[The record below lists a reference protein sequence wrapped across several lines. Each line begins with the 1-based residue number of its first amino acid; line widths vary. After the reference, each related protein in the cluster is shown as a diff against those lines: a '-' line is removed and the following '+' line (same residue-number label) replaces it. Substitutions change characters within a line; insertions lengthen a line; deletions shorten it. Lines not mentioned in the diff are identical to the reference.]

1 MSYFD
6 KYNKYKSKYDVLKNH
21 MNQMNQMNQINFH
34 GGHNIVKN
42 TSFNINKIEKS
53 SCDHPHHLTEDH
65 ENRCKAHMMGEKMLE
80 EWLAARTADGAID
93 RIVSMFDENGIPYVP
108 PTATAFNDLYKW
120 TMMPVIRKLESYKN
134 NNVIVTFGIDLR
146 DAEMRAEMRRSPVLI
161 TKIHQALKGLE
172 IRPFDKRVFNSILQ
186 GPRAKIL
193 DPSDVNVICLQDGAY
208 RTLVDSGGVKN
219 YDDRVERTE
228 EEDRLGKVTIKF
240 YYDAEKQ
247 YKDGEMGVH
256 FIEATGPW
264 HRVSWLETSM
274 MQCVYEAKL
283 RYDLEQKHLTYYDW
297 LYGALLRC
305 AKSVAYTHIVQI
317 KKPLFKPALF
327 TGRRTGG
334 LLFLLL
340 QNLFFA
346 DHFLQFN
353 GPVVPASPHPTSL
366 IARTGA
372 GAGAGSESG
381 SGEAPTAL
389 HYTIKNVA
397 LGTSSVDCW
406 HILKSIGLPCLAP
419 AGTHAH
425 ELSMVTSV
433 LFPHVDQNLQHLPL
447 TQIIGH
453 YLYYELV
460 WKKTGGLMAMLPD
473 TLGTRAF
480 MKAANY
486 VTIPKADGG
495 RQRFLDI
502 IQTARQDSGK
512 LKNFIRNM
520 KDFGYTND
528 GTSAGT
534 VKAMMASEIDDTEKL
549 LEAAQLDYATFG
561 AGGFFGDAEKVWG
574 NPKASSNSMAVK
586 AVRVKYVADT
596 ERDYSTIG
604 YMRRVGDVVVGF
616 PTKVMG
622 YPVKIG
628 DQEDFDHPRLAE
640 GKLSLDKNLPIA
652 ELAPIK
658 AYAELVRVSAQNR
671 AVAGTKNL
679 ETFFTVDGGVNY
691 GGLVGGG
698 ETNSWFNM
706 FFA

>member
-6 KYNKYKSKYDVLKNH
+6 KYNKYKNKYDALK
-21 MNQMNQMNQINFH
+21 NQMNQMNFR

-42 TSFNINKIEKS
+42 SHFNMPPAEKS
-53 SCDHPHHLTEDH
+53 ICDHPHHLNEDQ
-65 ENRCKAHMMGEKMLE
+65 ENRCKASMIGEELLE
-80 EWLAARTADGAID
+80 KWLAARTADGAID

-108 PTATAFNDLYKW
+108 PTATTFNDLYKW

-134 NNVIVTFGIDLR
+134 NNCLVTFGIDLR
-146 DAEMRAEMRRSPVLI
+146 DIEMRAEMRRSPELI
-161 TKIHQALKGLE
+161 AKIHQALKGLE
-172 IRPFDKRVFNSILQ
+172 TRPFDKRVFNSVLQ
-186 GPRAKIL
+186 GPRANIL
-193 DPSDVNVICLQDGAY
+193 TGPDVTAICVQDGVY
-208 RTLVDSGGVKN
+208 RTLVESGGVKN
-219 YDDRVERTE
+219 YNDKVERTE

-240 YYDAEKQ
+240 YYDETKQ
-247 YKDGEMGVH
+247 YKNGEMGVH

-305 AKSVAYTHIVQI
+305 AKSVAYTYIVQK
-317 KKPLFKPALF
+317 KKPTFKPALF

-346 DHFLQFN
+346 DHFNQFTT
-353 GPVVPASPHPTSL
+353 PAAPPAPHRFSL
-366 IARTGA
+366 LARIADA
-372 GAGAGSESG
+372 AGSEAGTGSTSG
-381 SGEAPTAL
+381 AFA
-389 HYTIKNVA
+389 IKNAA

-406 HILKSIGLPCLAP
+406 HILQSMGLPCLSP
-419 AGTHAH
+419 VGTHAH

-433 LFPHVDQNLQHLPL
+433 LFPHVDQNPQNLPL

-453 YLYYELV
+453 YLYAELV
-460 WKKTGGLMAMLPD
+460 WKKTGGPMAMLPD

-486 VTIPKADGG
+486 ITVPKADGS

-502 IQTARQDSGK
+502 VGTARQDSGK
-512 LKNFIRNM
+512 LINFIRNM
-520 KDFGYTND
+520 KDFGYTVD
-528 GTSAGT
+528 GTSQGQ
-534 VKAMMASEIDDTEKL
+534 VKAMMASEIDDTSTL
-549 LEAAQLDYATFG
+549 LEAAQLNFASFG
-561 AGGFFGDAEKVWG
+561 AGGFFGDSEKVWG
-574 NPKASSNSMAVK
+574 NKKASSNSMAVK
-586 AVRVKYVADT
+586 AVRVKYMADAG
-596 ERDYSTIG
+596 RDYTTIG

-628 DQEDFDHPRLAE
+628 DQEDFDHPQLAE

-671 AVAGTKNL
+671 TVAGTKDI
-679 ETFFTVDGGVNY
+679 ESFFTVDGGVNY
-691 GGLVGGG
+691 GGLSGGG
-698 ETNSWFNM
+698 ESNSWFNL
-706 FFA
+706 FFN

>member
-1 MSYFD
+1 MSYFN
-6 KYNKYKSKYDVLKNH
+6 KYNKYKNKYDALK
-21 MNQMNQMNQINFH
+21 NQMNQMNLR

-42 TSFNINKIEKS
+42 SYFDMNIKEKS
-53 SCDHPHHLTEDH
+53 TCDHPQHLSEDH

-80 EWLAARTADGAID
+80 EWLVARTADGAID

-108 PTATAFNDLYKW
+108 PTATSFNDLYKW

-134 NNVIVTFGIDLR
+134 GNVMVTFGIDLR
-146 DAEMRAEMRRSPVLI
+146 DAEMRAEMKRSPILI
-161 TKIHQALKGLE
+161 KKIHQALKGLE
-172 IRPFDKRVFNSILQ
+172 TRPFDKRVFNSILK
-186 GPRAKIL
+186 GPRAEIL
-193 DPSDVNVICLQDGAY
+193 DPTDVNAICLQDGAY

-240 YYDAEKQ
+240 YYDESKQ
-247 YKDGEMGVH
+247 YKEGEMGVH
-256 FIEATGPW
+256 FIEASGPW

-305 AKSVAYTHIVQI
+305 SKSVAYTYLVQK
-317 KKPLFKPALF
+317 KKPTFKPALF

-353 GPVVPASPHPTSL
+353 GPVVPASPHPASL
-366 IARTGA
+366 IARA
-372 GAGAGSESG
+372 LAVAADAGSG
-381 SGEAPTAL
+381 AAPVTSFSA
-389 HYTIKNVA
+389 IKNAA

-406 HILKSIGLPCLAP
+406 HILLSMGLPCMAP
-419 AGTHAH
+419 VGTHAH

-433 LFPHVDQNLQHLPL
+433 LFPHVDQNAQHLPL

-453 YLYYELV
+453 YLYAELV
-460 WKKTGGLMAMLPD
+460 WKKTGGPMAMLPD

-502 IQTARQDSGK
+502 IGTARQDSGK

-520 KDFGYTND
+520 KDFGYTLD
-528 GTSAGT
+528 GTPTGT

-549 LEAAQLDYATFG
+549 LEAAELNYASFG
-561 AGGFFGDAEKVWG
+561 AGGFFGDSEKVWG

-586 AVRVKYVADT
+586 AVRVKYVADAG
-596 ERDYSTIG
+596 RDYSTIG

-640 GKLSLDKNLPIA
+640 GKLSLDKNLPVA

-658 AYAELVRVSAQNR
+658 AYAELVRVSAQDR
-671 AVAGTKNL
+671 AITGTKNIEL
-679 ETFFTVDGGVNY
+679 FFTIDGGVNY
-691 GGLVGGG
+691 GGLAGGS